1 MARYESD
8 RDDLFAELKTYVPRW
23 EFRVP
28 QEAGPVTVGLREDG
42 RMAIYFSQ
50 DPCFHFDAEQRLLR
64 AFVGGEIY
72 RTQGNFL
79 ARLQRRRSSHLTE
92 LVRTD
97 LRDQD
102 LITFLESIA
111 SRMAH
116 LARELAGQDV
126 KIVREIGSS
135 PEWLAEFLNRL
146 AGITRRIQL
155 APAYPTRRR

>member
-1 MARYESD
+1 MARHESD
-8 RDDLFAELKTYVPRW
+8 REDLFAELQTYVPRW

-28 QEAGPVTVGLREDG
+28 PEPGLVTVGLRDDG

-79 ARLQRRRSSHLTE
+79 ARLQRRRSSRETE

-97 LRDQD
+97 LREQD
-102 LITFLESIA
+102 LIVFLESIA
-111 SRMAH
+111 SRLAH
-116 LARELAGQDV
+116 LAGKLSGGNV
-126 KIVREIGSS
+126 KIIREIGSS
-135 PEWLAEFLNRL
+135 PEWLAELLTRL
-146 AGITRRIQL
+146 TGMTEKIQL